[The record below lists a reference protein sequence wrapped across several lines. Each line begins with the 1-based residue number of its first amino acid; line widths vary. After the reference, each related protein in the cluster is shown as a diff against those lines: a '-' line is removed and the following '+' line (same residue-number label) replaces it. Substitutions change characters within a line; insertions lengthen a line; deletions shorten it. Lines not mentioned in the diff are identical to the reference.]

1 MKIIIKNDIFI
12 KHFNVSL
19 INLRNSFNSKEI
31 TEKENPN
38 KIVDVVEKIFGLN
51 KQQKDKILPWDF
63 HHSQLKILTHKKM
76 L

>member
-1 MKIIIKNDIFI
+1 M
-12 KHFNVSL
+12 

-51 KQQKDKILPWDF
+51 KQQKDKILP
-63 HHSQLKILTHKKM
+63 
-76 L
+76 

>member
-1 MKIIIKNDIFI
+1 M
-12 KHFNVSL
+12 

-63 HHSQLKILTHKKM
+63 HRSQLKILTHKKM